1 MSRNFE
7 LMSKALQENFM
18 QVNSAVPEPEPE
30 ELVLG
35 TVAQEPCDIAE
46 LAPPGP
52 ETVQL
57 TNLVQKIFL
66 SSDSKDAPRTLGFA
80 AVEAGAGCSWVCAR
94 VSKILAA
101 HVTGSVCAV
110 DANLRT
116 PGLDIQFG
124 VTNGPGM
131 NDALLHPEPLA
142 SYAQP
147 IFGKKLWVVG
157 SGQSRS
163 GLDGNAISERMRSQ
177 VASLRNSFDYVLLDM
192 PPLNKYAD
200 AIALGA
206 ICDGVILV
214 LRANSS
220 RRDTTLKAVADL
232 KSANVNVLGVA
243 LNQRTFSVPDSIYR
257 RL

>member
-7 LMSKALQENFM
+7 LMSKALQENLM
-18 QVNSAVPEPEPE
+18 QVASTVPEPE
-30 ELVLG
+30 ELVLNP
-35 TVAQEPCDIAE
+35 VAEEPCDVAE

-57 TNLVQKIFL
+57 TNLVQRIFL
-66 SSDSKDAPRTLGFA
+66 SAGKEAPRTLGFA

-110 DANLRT
+110 DANLRA
-116 PGLDIQFG
+116 PGLHSQFG
-124 VTNGPGM
+124 VTDALGM
-131 NDALLHPEPLA
+131 NDALLRPEPLA

-147 IFGKKLWVVG
+147 VFGKKLWVIS
-157 SGQSRS
+157 SGQSRA
-163 GLDGNAISERMRSQ
+163 GLDGNAMSERMRSQ
-177 VASLRNSFDYVLLDM
+177 IVGLRNNFDYVLLDM

-200 AIALGA
+200 AIALGG

-220 RRDTTLKAVADL
+220 RRDTAIKAVADL
-232 KSANVNVLGVA
+232 RSANVNVLGAA

>member
-7 LMSKALQENFM
+7 LLSKALQENLT
-18 QVNSAVPEPEPE
+18 QVESGFQEQEEAVLDPVAEQPSEPGASVPQGPE
-30 ELVLG
+30 E
-35 TVAQEPCDIAE
+35 
-46 LAPPGP
+46 
-52 ETVQL
+52 VQL
-57 TNLVQKIFL
+57 TNLVQRVFL
-66 SSDSKDAPRTLGFA
+66 SAGTEAPRIVGFA

-101 HVTGSVCAV
+101 HAAGSVCVV

-116 PGLDIQFG
+116 PGLQAQLG
-124 VTNGPGM
+124 VTDCRGVS
-131 NDALLHPEPLA
+131 DALLRTEPLA
-142 SYAQP
+142 NYARP
-147 IFGKKLWVVG
+147 LFGRKLWIVS
-157 SGQSRS
+157 SGYRSS
-163 GLDGNAISERMRSQ
+163 GLDGSAISEPMRSQ
-177 VASLRNSFDYVLLDM
+177 IAGLRNHFEYVLLDM

-200 AIALGA
+200 AIALGG

-220 RRDTTLKAVADL
+220 RRNTAIKAVADL
-232 KSANVNVLGVA
+232 KAANVNVLGVT